1 MMNPN
6 VDTPMIKMMKNER
19 MPPTIEVDSLLSVSL
34 EARPDVCGK
43 QIIVDT
49 T

>member
-19 MPPTIEVDSLLSVSL
+19 MPPTIKVDLLLSVSL
-34 EARPDVCGK
+34 EIAHVCGK
-43 QIIVDT
+43 QYT

>member
-6 VDTPMIKMMKNER
+6 VDTPMMKIMNNER

-34 EARPDVCGK
+34 EIAHEEG
-43 QIIVDT
+43 
-49 T
+49 

>member
-19 MPPTIEVDSLLSVSL
+19 MPPTIEVDSLL
-34 EARPDVCGK
+34 
-43 QIIVDT
+43 
-49 T
+49 

>member
-1 MMNPN
+1 MITN

-34 EARPDVCGK
+34 EIAREDG
-43 QIIVDT
+43 
-49 T
+49 

>member
-1 MMNPN
+1 MMSVMIPN

-34 EARPDVCGK
+34 EDG
-43 QIIVDT
+43 
-49 T
+49 